1 MFIHADAGMMDQ
13 VLLNLAINARD
24 AMPNGGEL
32 VIETSCAELD
42 ESAASRSPPLRAGA
56 FVCLRV
62 SDDGCGIAQEL
73 LPRIFEPFFT
83 TKDVGKGTGLGLAT
97 VFGIVE
103 QHQGWINVDSELGN
117 GTTFRIYLPRLV
129 KMATAKSTESA
140 LMSTS
145 GGHEMILL
153 VEDDPS
159 LRASVRRSLAHL
171 GYQILEA
178 PTGVKALDVWKQHR
192 DEIRLLLTDLVLP
205 GGMSGKDLAQ
215 HILQED
221 PRMKVIYMSGYS
233 ADVGGED
240 FPIKE
245 GDNFL
250 SKPFQPSNLA
260 KIIRDRLD
268 AKT

>member
-1 MFIHADAGMMDQ
+1 
-13 VLLNLAINARD
+13 
-24 AMPNGGEL
+24 
-32 VIETSCAELD
+32 
-42 ESAASRSPPLRAGA
+42 
-56 FVCLRV
+56 
-62 SDDGCGIAQEL
+62 
-73 LPRIFEPFFT
+73 
-83 TKDVGKGTGLGLAT
+83 
-97 VFGIVE
+97 
-103 QHQGWINVDSELGN
+103 
-117 GTTFRIYLPRLV
+117 
-129 KMATAKSTESA
+129 
-140 LMSTS
+140 
-145 GGHEMILL
+145 
-153 VEDDPS
+153 
-159 LRASVRRSLAHL
+159 
-171 GYQILEA
+171 
-178 PTGVKALDVWKQHR
+178 LDVWKQHR

-240 FPIKE
+240 IPIKE